1 MGDPILEEVKR
12 SFPEHQQLIV
22 LGLIEEVMRI
32 ELTYRRFLCVVFF
45 VFGALSLKV
54 VEWIIS

>member
-12 SFPEHQQLIV
+12 SFPKHQQLTV
-22 LGLIEEVMRI
+22 LSLIEEVMRI
-32 ELTYRRFLCVVFF
+32 ERIYRRFLCVLFF
-45 VFGALSLKV
+45 ALGAISLKI